1 MDERPMHLQTSDM
14 MSLPGTRRD
23 LSKTDD
29 AGDTRCVE
37 AIVVA
42 LIPEYHQV
50 KVRDQEGDI
59 YALTR
64 KTVGVHLSDLR
75 EGQRVLCTVTRCLPR
90 VLSAAA
96 L

>member
-1 MDERPMHLQTSDM
+1 MHLQINDM
-14 MSLPGTRRD
+14 MNLPETGRD

-29 AGDTRCVE
+29 AGDTRCAEV
-37 AIVVA
+37 IVVA

-50 KVRDQEGDI
+50 KVRDQEGHI

-64 KTVGVHLSDLR
+64 KTIGVHLSDLR

-90 VLSAAA
+90 VLSVAA

>member
-1 MDERPMHLQTSDM
+1 MNLQTDFNAG
-14 MSLPGTRRD
+14 LTGTRRD
-23 LSKTDD
+23 SVKAAD
-29 AGDTRCVE
+29 AGETRSVE

-50 KVRDQEGDI
+50 KVQDTEGHI

-64 KTVGVHLSDLR
+64 KTVGVHLSDLH
-75 EGQRVLCTVTRCLPR
+75 EGQRVLCTITRRLPR

-96 L
+96 LA